1 MKTIV
6 RQNFSRS
13 LMLQC

>member
-13 LMLQC
+13 LMLQF